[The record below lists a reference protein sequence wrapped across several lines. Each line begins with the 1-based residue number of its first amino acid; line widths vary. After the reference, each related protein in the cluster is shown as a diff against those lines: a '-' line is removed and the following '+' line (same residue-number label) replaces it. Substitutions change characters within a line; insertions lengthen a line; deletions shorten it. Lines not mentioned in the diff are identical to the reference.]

1 VRQRKFESLEA
12 AKEYLVE
19 RGELKFWGRIG
30 NQAEICLY
38 TYKHQGREYTLY
50 IYMDGLVQIRE

>member
-1 VRQRKFESLEA
+1 MRQRKFESIEA
-12 AKEYLVE
+12 AEAYLEE

-30 NQAEICLY
+30 HNAEICLFS
-38 TYKHQGREYTLY
+38 YKHQGWEYTLY